1 MSGFDFKKKKKMK
14 TVIPQRAWQSGS
26 PSPVHN
32 PSVPLTQGFVLTCE
46 GEGVSILEQEPCI
59 WLQNNRKN
67 QGKAAEAR
75 GGNPGGDQRLLE
87 PSAASRT
94 NLQPARLLLCVSCSA
109 IFAPLLA
116 RSRYPP
122 QISPGGKREK

>member
-1 MSGFDFKKKKKMK
+1 MK

-26 PSPVHN
+26 PSPVRN

-46 GEGVSILEQEPCI
+46 GEGVSILEQESCI

-75 GGNPGGDQRLLE
+75 GGNPEGDQRLLE

-94 NLQPARLLLCVSCSA
+94 NFQPARLLLRVSCSA

-116 RSRYPP
+116 RSLYPP